1 MDFMSLFETIF
12 HCSSQFFM
20 NGYYISNRKSP
31 GQMGF
36 DLNPEQQQQQKRQQ
50 QQLFVSK

>member
-1 MDFMSLFETIF
+1 
-12 HCSSQFFM
+12 M

-36 DLNPEQQQQQKRQQ
+36 DLNPKQQQ
-50 QQLFVSK
+50 QQLFVSKSLKKNGYDDDVDY